1 MKKFLNICFLLGFA
15 FPLLA
20 QGSLQFNQV
29 KLLEGNQANCTVCWT
44 VPANKVWKMGSFST
58 NSSTGNLLYYYVNT
72 RQLGFFATGVS
83 TNDARYANPFPF
95 WLPAGATFGYTG
107 LSNNQNVTFFALEFN
122 VIP

>member
-44 VPANKVWKMGSFST
+44 VPANKVWKMGSLSS
-58 NSSTGNLLYYYVNT
+58 NSGNFLYYYVNN
-72 RQLGFFATGVS
+72 RQLGFFATNVS
-83 TNDARYANPFPF
+83 NTQPQYANPFPF

-107 LSNNQNVTFFALEFN
+107 LSNNQNITFFALEFN